1 MAHVLPPRRLVA
13 HDDEVRG
20 ATTSA
25 RADPSRRGADHAPP
39 PDEPA
44 PKAALLDRRISE
56 LGLSIEGSPVERL
69 VERLYD
75 ELDAHGLGFKP
86 PVYLSDEW
94 GCPEATPLIGVPF
107 YLADPELS
115 RVEAEA
121 AAGVEDEAEA
131 MRYMRHEA
139 GHAYNYAYRLYDRE
153 DWRRI
158 FGPYSRPYHDR
169 YHVDPFSREYVRHVL
184 GWYAQKHP
192 DEDFAETF
200 AVWLTPGLDWRAEYD
215 GWPALRKLEYVD
227 TLMREIARDEPPVA
241 PKPEPEHLP
250 VSAMR
255 LTVAEHYRSL
265 AAHIPI
271 EDEKLFDGDL
281 RTIFGTPASGVGRPA
296 TESADARAVFEDA
309 GPDAG
314 RRTPDAGATPGGQQG
329 AGDFIRRHARELV
342 NRIGY
347 WTGEGPALV
356 RAFVEHLAKRA
367 DALGLVVVGLE
378 ASTLIELTAFGTAVM
393 MNYRYTDQL
402 GHRREPS

>member
-1 MAHVLPPRRLVA
+1 VS

-20 ATTSA
+20 AATAA
-25 RADPSRRGADHAPP
+25 RANPSPRGGQTGPP
-39 PDEPA
+39 PDESA
-44 PKAALLDRRISE
+44 PRAALLDRRISE

-69 VERLYD
+69 VERLYQ
-75 ELDAHGLGFKP
+75 ELDARGLSFKP

-169 YHVDPFSREYVRHVL
+169 YHVDPFSRDFVRHVL

-200 AVWLTPGLDWRAEYD
+200 AVWLTPGLDWRAQYE

-227 TLMREIARDEPPVA
+227 SLMTELARDEPPIA

-255 LTVAEHYRSL
+255 LTVAEHYRAL

-271 EDEKLFDGDL
+271 EDERLFDGDL
-281 RTIFGTPASGVGRPA
+281 RTIFGTAEHGSRAAPPSAPGGPPPASP
-296 TESADARAVFEDA
+296 T
-309 GPDAG
+309 
-314 RRTPDAGATPGGQQG
+314 DAGAPAEPEPAGQ
-329 AGDFIRRHARELV
+329 FIRRHARELV
-342 NRIGY
+342 ARIGY
-347 WTGEGPALV
+347 WTGEGPAMV
-356 RAFVEHLAKRA
+356 RVFVEHLARRA
-367 DALGLVVVGLE
+367 DALDLVVVGLD

-402 GHRREPS
+402 GHRREPQT

>member
-1 MAHVLPPRRLVA
+1 MA
-13 HDDEVRG
+13 HDDDGREARSAPTGRG
-20 ATTSA
+20 AAT
-25 RADPSRRGADHAPP
+25 GPP
-39 PDEPA
+39 PDEAAPA
-44 PKAALLDRRISE
+44 AALLDRRISD

-69 VERLYD
+69 VERLYE
-75 ELDAHGLGFKP
+75 ELEARGLRFRP

-115 RVEAEA
+115 RVESEA
-121 AAGVEDEAEA
+121 AAGVEDEAES

-153 DWRRI
+153 DWRRT

-169 YHVDPFSREYVRHVL
+169 YHADPFSRDYVRHVL

-200 AVWLTPGLDWRAEYD
+200 AVWLTPGLDWRAQYD

-227 TLMREIARDEPPVA
+227 ALLREIADQEPPAA
-241 PKPEPEHLP
+241 PRPGPEHLP
-250 VSAMR
+250 VSAMTF
-255 LTVAEHYRSL
+255 TVAEHYRSMTAGL
-265 AAHIPI
+265 PI
-271 EDEKLFDGDL
+271 VDERVFDGDL
-281 RTIFGTPASGVGRPA
+281 RTIFGDGASGVGPQASGSPDRVSG
-296 TESADARAVFEDA
+296 ES
-309 GPDAG
+309 
-314 RRTPDAGATPGGQQG
+314 GASES

-342 NRIGY
+342 GRIGY
-347 WTGEGPALV
+347 WTGEGAAVV
-356 RAFVEHLAKRA
+356 RPFIEHLARRA
-367 DALGLVVVGLE
+367 DALDLIVVGLD

-402 GHRREPS
+402 DHRQEPQA